1 VKLRDLTCAG
11 LRGVPDGNYSFADA
25 RTGVPLAVV
34 LITGGPGSGKTTLLE
49 AVAAAKE
56 AIGSYGAP
64 PDPKRLC
71 RPGAGAAR
79 LTATWIL
86 TDAERDHAR
95 LERADQTV
103 TWEMG
108 TGTLRSDA
116 EMGLRRLFAEHVRA
130 PGRGKL
136 EYFPANRALPP
147 GVRSPFGPPSAEAET
162 RLRATRAPEKYAG
175 LVEGLRTAALA
186 EAARAAEAVRESGL
200 VLRGATLGAVAAFGE
215 ALAAMLPDLRL
226 DSVELAGGGALRFL
240 RRTREVVGLDELSE
254 SERQGVL
261 FALAFPH
268 FGLAGSLVLIDEPE
282 LHVHAAHRARFLH
295 ALVGL
300 GRDNQII
307 AATGAAEL
315 VVAASPGQVIDLS
328 RPAPTLRASA

>member
-1 VKLRDLTCAG
+1 MKILSLSCTGV
-11 LRGVPDGNYSFADA
+11 RGVPDGTYGFTDP
-25 RTGVPLAVV
+25 RTGGPLAVALV
-34 LITGGPGSGKTTLLE
+34 TGAPASGKTMLLE
-49 AVAAAKE
+49 AIAATKE
-56 AIGSYGAP
+56 AVGSYGAAP
-64 PDPKRLC
+64 APTRLV
-71 RPGAGAAR
+71 RAGAKAAR
-79 LTATWIL
+79 LATTWL
-86 TDAERDHAR
+86 LSDAERDHAKVD
-95 LERADQTV
+95 AAKQTT
-103 TWEMG
+103 TWEIG
-108 TGTLRSDA
+108 TGSARA
-116 EMGLRRLFAEHVRA
+116 EAPAGLRRVFAEHVRA

-136 EYFPANRALPP
+136 EYFPANRALPQ
-147 GVRSPFGPPSAEAET
+147 GARSPFGPPSAEAET

-200 VLRGATLGAVAAFGE
+200 ALRGAAPGAVAAFGE
-215 ALAAMLPDLRL
+215 ALAAMLPDLRI
-226 DSVELAGGGALRFL
+226 DSVELASGGALRFV

-328 RPAPTLRASA
+328 RPAPALRATA